1 MKYTE
6 ELRRRQRAGL
16 LSQIST
22 TDRLIR
28 QIYIRAAAR
37 LEKQAEG
44 AKDESLTR
52 RWQEDY
58 SRSVRREID
67 RMNREI
73 EAAVASGL
81 DRSARI
87 RADGAAEYLE
97 RAAGMA
103 GLRLS
108 DSFTDVLSHCRT
120 DALEALIGGRMYTDG
135 RILSQRIWSA
145 AGRLQGG
152 IEEIIAQGIAQQQST
167 YQIARALEAYVN
179 PKAACPVDW
188 RSLYPDTPFEMK
200 VDYNATRLARTAINH
215 AYWQT
220 GINAA
225 EANPFCKAM
234 HWELSDAHYER
245 QVAHWGEDECDVYA
259 RHDEG
264 LGRGNFPIGK
274 LPRPHPNCLCIQYE
288 VLPEPEE
295 AAARFRAWMDGAKDD
310 ELEQGFAQ
318 FVQKESRSAQ
328 FMQNNSSRPM
338 AGGGRRG
345 INHRLTSEE
354 IRQVRQAIADIRA
367 DISVFDFDESTPTG
381 YDDEWD
387 RVYVSGNVMPD
398 LTSNHPRDRMSAR
411 AVLAH
416 EYYGHR
422 TFRGTKATKNSWN
435 DEFRASYTAA
445 LYAPGLTDDE
455 RRDLMLDA
463 QERAK
468 EAGVSIR
475 LNAAMRR
482 ILYGF

>member
-73 EAAVASGL
+73 EAAVTSGL

-245 QVAHWGEDECDVYA
+245 QVAHWGEDECDIYA

-318 FVQKESRSAQ
+318 FVQKESTRQHSESLHLKQPAHSTRPPRMPQ
-328 FMQNNSSRPM
+328 KALERYLSRLKKE
-338 AGGGRRG
+338 R
-345 INHRLTSEE
+345 IQVYQSEE
-354 IRQVRQAIADIRA
+354 V
-367 DISVFDFDESTPTG
+367 
-381 YDDEWD
+381 D
-387 RVYVSGNVMPD
+387 RYLDYMGAEAMI
-398 LTSNHPRDRMSAR
+398 
-411 AVLAH
+411 
-416 EYYGHR
+416 
-422 TFRGTKATKNSWN
+422 
-435 DEFRASYTAA
+435 
-445 LYAPGLTDDE
+445 TDDASGVYFRTDGPSASAAWEEYIHIHQSRE
-455 RRDLMLDA
+455 RGVLSGYGGMEQRREHLMREIEAQKMLLRDVEKYGITDTEVREIQANLEKY
-463 QERAK
+463 ERAWK
-468 EAGVSIR
+468 EG
-475 LNAAMRR
+475 
-482 ILYGF
+482 GFDG

>member
-37 LEKQAEG
+37 LEKQAED

-73 EAAVASGL
+73 EAAVTSGL

-145 AGRLQGG
+145 TGRLQGG

-225 EANPFCKAM
+225 KENPFCKAM

-274 LPRPHPNCLCIQYE
+274 VPRPHPNCLCIQYE
-288 VLPEPEE
+288 ALPEPEE

-310 ELEQGFAQ
+310 ELEQGFAR
-318 FVQKESRSAQ
+318 FVQKESTRQRSESLHLKQPAHSTRPPRMPQ
-328 FMQNNSSRPM
+328 KALERYLSR
-338 AGGGRRG
+338 
-345 INHRLTSEE
+345 LKEE
-354 IRQVRQAIADIRA
+354 RIQVYQK
-367 DISVFDFDESTPTG
+367 E
-381 YDDEWD
+381 EED
-387 RVYVSGNVMPD
+387 R
-398 LTSNHPRDRMSAR
+398 
-411 AVLAH
+411 
-416 EYYGHR
+416 
-422 TFRGTKATKNSWN
+422 
-435 DEFRASYTAA
+435 
-445 LYAPGLTDDE
+445 
-455 RRDLMLDA
+455 
-463 QERAK
+463 
-468 EAGVSIR
+468 
-475 LNAAMRR
+475 
-482 ILYGF
+482 

>member
-73 EAAVASGL
+73 EAAVISGL

-135 RILSQRIWSA
+135 RILSRRIWSA
-145 AGRLQGG
+145 TGRLQGG
-152 IEEIIAQGIAQQQST
+152 LEEIIAQGIAQQQST

-225 EANPFCKAM
+225 KENPFCKAM

-274 LPRPHPNCLCIQYE
+274 VPRPHPNCLCIQYE
-288 VLPEPEE
+288 ALPEPEE
-295 AAARFRAWMDGAKDD
+295 AAARFRAWMDGVKDD
-310 ELEQGFAQ
+310 GLEQGFAR

-328 FMQNNSSRPM
+328 FVQNNSSRPM

-435 DEFRASYTAA
+435 DEFRASYTVA
-445 LYAPGLTDDE
+445 LNAPGLTDDE

-475 LNAAMRR
+475 PNAAMRR